1 MNDQITQF
9 LKSVPYFPANSCA
22 WGHAALGFGVGTYLE
37 NPWAQAAGALAFV
50 MYEVFREKPFN
61 EKVGAVAEFA
71 TGYLAGK
78 VIGGVVSK

>member
-9 LKSVPYFPANSCA
+9 IQSVPYFPANSCA
-22 WGHAALGFGVGTYLE
+22 WGHAALGFGVSVYMTD
-37 NPWAQAAGALAFV
+37 PWVQAAGAAAFIL
-50 MYEVFREKPFN
+50 YEICREKPFN

-78 VIGGVVSK
+78 VIGGIAKK